1 MALSENQVSIG
12 QQMSII
18 IVLLNISPFVG
29 VHVSIFRH
37 QTGGTPFLHPFLED
51 SPSIPHPSGVSFS
64 SLRKAAP
71 WPGWHLQRRPTPVRF
86 HRRSAG
92 HRDLRTW
99 RAATAG
105 DRIRPPGKN
114 GGGKGTETL
123 KVGGFGVFREL
134 CHVVSRDVE
143 VKFSGIRGETAVFAE
158 HWL

>member
-1 MALSENQVSIG
+1 M
-12 QQMSII
+12 
-18 IVLLNISPFVG
+18 SPF
-29 VHVSIFRH
+29 SIIFRH
-37 QTGGTPFLHPFLED
+37 QTGGPPFL
-51 SPSIPHPSGVSFS
+51 HPSGVSFS
-64 SLRKAAP
+64 PLRKAAP
-71 WPGWHLQRRPTPVRF
+71 WPGWYLQRRPTPVRF

-92 HRDLRTW
+92 HCDLRTW

-123 KVGGFGVFREL
+123 KVGGFGVFWEL

-143 VKFSGIRGETAVFAE
+143 VKFSGIHGETAVFAE